1 MAEMAQFLLKLDEED
16 AGLLARAAEVDKL
29 TRTEV
34 LRRALRLYAKQLGV
48 KPAPAKRRT
57 K

>member
-1 MAEMAQFLLKLDEED
+1 MAAMAQFLLKLDEED
-16 AGLLARAAEVDKL
+16 ASLLARAAEADKL

-34 LRRALRLYAKQLGV
+34 LRRALRLYAKELGV
-48 KPAPAKRRT
+48 KSPAKRRA